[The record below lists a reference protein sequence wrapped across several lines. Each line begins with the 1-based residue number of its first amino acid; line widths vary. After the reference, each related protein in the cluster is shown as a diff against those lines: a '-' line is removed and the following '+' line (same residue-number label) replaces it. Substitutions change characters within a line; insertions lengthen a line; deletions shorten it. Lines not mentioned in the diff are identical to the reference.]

1 MDEQSV
7 TVIPLQMAMSIMV
20 LLQLRWNRVGSGG
33 AFSENP
39 VQSQNLLMMFPGVFC
54 WYAIKLLNSSSLD
67 LIPLA
72 FQEITVRL
80 DLFMLQGLKV
90 NFVSWQLLN
99 GPEAFVLYW
108 DGMCYFDEILEQVEG
123 LSHCRGVELFKS
135 VTGRLGGGVG
145 SWGCGLGRLFGG
157 AGVNCWRDVAFLVP
171 YSQKLNWVA

>member
-7 TVIPLQMAMSIMV
+7 TVISLQMAMSIMV

-54 WYAIKLLNSSSLD
+54 WYAIKLLNSSTLD
-67 LIPLA
+67 VIPLA

-90 NFVSWQLLN
+90 NFVSWQLFN
-99 GPEAFVLYW
+99 GPMAFVLYW
-108 DGMCYFDEILEQVEG
+108 DGMCYFDEFLEQFEG
-123 LSHCRGVELFKS
+123 LSHCRGVELFKVSPADS
-135 VTGRLGGGVG
+135 VEVWAVG
-145 SWGCGLGRLFGG
+145 
-157 AGVNCWRDVAFLVP
+157 DVAWEDFLEVLGSTVGVMWHSWP
-171 YSQKLNWVA
+171 PIPRS